1 MHISMK
7 FSMKRMHA
15 AIVMGI
21 SKAVRTD
28 IGAVGRPLYCRIL
41 AMGRSIRIGAG
52 HSSSLKYVKN
62 LKRL

>member
-1 MHISMK
+1 
-7 FSMKRMHA
+7 MKRMHA

-28 IGAVGRPLYCRIL
+28 IGVVGRLLYYRIL
-41 AMGRSIRIGAG
+41 ATGRSMMIGIG
-52 HSSSLKYVKN
+52 HNSSIKYVKN